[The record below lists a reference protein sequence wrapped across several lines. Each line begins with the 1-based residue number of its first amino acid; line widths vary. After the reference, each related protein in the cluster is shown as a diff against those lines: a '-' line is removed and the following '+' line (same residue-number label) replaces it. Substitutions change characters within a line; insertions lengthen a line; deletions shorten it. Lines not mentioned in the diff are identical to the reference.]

1 MGEKPTQEI
10 IMTEEG
16 ESDTSHSYMSAE
28 EGASADLDST
38 FKKPEQ
44 RPRRVEKK
52 KSSRERRES
61 SSDESSQSGSRKR
74 DRQGRRKDS
83 DTSQGGEKET
93 VDSLREEIRK
103 MKEIKE
109 ELERS
114 MTENVMGTPTH

>member
-16 ESDTSHSYMSAE
+16 ESDVSRTYMSAE
-28 EGASADLDST
+28 EGGSADLDST

-83 DTSQGGEKET
+83 DTPQSGEKET
-93 VDSLREEIRK
+93 IDSLREEIRK
-103 MKEIKE
+103 MRE
-109 ELERS
+109 EKWIQDRKMEE
-114 MTENVMGTPTH
+114 MPM